1 MVHLKEKLQVV
12 ISTMD
17 VWEQITAKCVGISGL
32 TQVPV
37 IITTL
42 MQIQLHSFKY
52 AANIQSIEDVK
63 KLHII
68 LMVGKMNAHDKQQY

>member
-1 MVHLKEKLQVV
+1 
-12 ISTMD
+12 
-17 VWEQITAKCVGISGL
+17 
-32 TQVPV
+32 VPV